1 MAKKRSA
8 SSTRWLKE
16 HMDDEFVLRSKR
28 EGWRSRAIYKIQEID
43 EKDKL
48 FRSGMTV
55 VDLGAAPGSWS
66 QYAMH
71 RVGHNGIVIGLDLL
85 PIDSLA
91 GCHFI
96 QGDFRDDE
104 VLDELLEVLDGRMV
118 DVVLSDMAPNM
129 SGIKGVDQPKTMYL
143 LELALD
149 FIQTNLKPGGDYL
162 LKVFQGEG
170 FQEYYKLLQK
180 NFTKVVTRKPKASR
194 ARSAEI
200 YLLAKGFKGG
210 KNSES
215 D

>member
-16 HMDDEFVLRSKR
+16 HMDDEFVIRSKK
-28 EGWRSRAIYKIQEID
+28 EGWRSRAIYKLQEID
-43 EKDKL
+43 EKDRL
-48 FRSGMTV
+48 FKPGMTV

-71 RVGHNGIVIGLDLL
+71 KVGHNGKVIGLDLL
-85 PIDSLA
+85 PIDPLA
-91 GCHFI
+91 GVDFI

-104 VLDELLEVLDGRMV
+104 ILEQLLAILDGRKV

-149 FIQTNLKPGGDYL
+149 FIQGNLKPGGDYL
-162 LKVFQGEG
+162 LKIFQGEG
-170 FQEYYKLLQK
+170 FQEYFKALQQ
-180 NFTKVVTRKPKASR
+180 NFSKVVTRKPKASR

-200 YLLAKGFKGG
+200 YLLAKGFKG
-210 KNSES
+210 
-215 D
+215 

>member
-28 EGWRSRAIYKIQEID
+28 EGWRSRAIYKLQEID

-48 FRSGMTV
+48 FRQGMTV

-71 RVGHNGIVIGLDLL
+71 RVGHNGKVIGHDLL
-85 PIDSLA
+85 PIDPLA
-91 GCHFI
+91 GVDFI
-96 QGDFRDDE
+96 QGDFREDD
-104 VLDELLEVLDGRMV
+104 VLESLLGKLEGRLV

-129 SGIKGVDQPKTMYL
+129 SGIKGVDQPKSMYL

-149 FIQTNLKPGGDYL
+149 FIKGNLKPGGDYL
-162 LKVFQGEG
+162 MKIFQGEG
-170 FQEYYKLLQK
+170 FQEYYKELQK

-200 YLLAKGFKGG
+200 YLLAKGYKG
-210 KNSES
+210 S
-215 D
+215 

>member
-16 HMDDEFVLRSKR
+16 HMDDEFVIRSKK
-28 EGWRSRAIYKIQEID
+28 EGWRSRAIYKLQEID
-43 EKDKL
+43 EKDRL
-48 FRSGMTV
+48 FKPGMTV

-71 RVGHNGIVIGLDLL
+71 KVGHNGKVIGLDLL
-85 PIDSLA
+85 PIDPLA
-91 GCHFI
+91 GVDFI

-104 VLDELLEVLDGRMV
+104 ILEALLTILDGRKV

-149 FIQTNLKPGGDYL
+149 FIQGNLKPGGDYL
-162 LKVFQGEG
+162 LKIFQGEG
-170 FQEYYKLLQK
+170 FQEYFKMLQQ

-200 YLLAKGFKGG
+200 YLLAKGFKG
-210 KNSES
+210 
-215 D
+215 

>member
-16 HMDDEFVLRSKR
+16 HMDDEYVLRSKR
-28 EGWRSRAIYKIQEID
+28 EGWRSRAIYKLQEID

-48 FRSGMTV
+48 FRPGMTV

-71 RVGHNGIVIGLDLL
+71 RVGHNGKVIGLDLL
-85 PIDSLA
+85 PIDALA
-91 GCHFI
+91 GVDFI

-104 VLDELLEVLDGRMV
+104 VLEALLQTLDGRLV

-129 SGIKGVDQPKTMYL
+129 SGIKAVDQPRSMHL

-149 FIQTNLKPGGDYL
+149 FIQDNLKPGGDYL
-162 LKVFQGEG
+162 MKIFQGEG

-200 YLLAKGFKGG
+200 YLLAKGFKGS
-210 KNSES
+210 SES
-215 D
+215 

>member
-16 HMDDEFVLRSKR
+16 HMDDEFVIRSKK
-28 EGWRSRAIYKIQEID
+28 EGWRSRAIYKLQEID
-43 EKDKL
+43 EKDRL
-48 FRSGMTV
+48 FKPGMTV

-71 RVGHNGIVIGLDLL
+71 KVGHNGKVVGLDLL
-85 PIDSLA
+85 PIDPLA
-91 GCHFI
+91 GVDFI
-96 QGDFRDDE
+96 QGDFREDE
-104 VLDELLEVLDGRMV
+104 VLEELLTILDGRKV

-149 FIQTNLKPGGDYL
+149 FIQGNLKPGGDYL

-170 FQEYYKLLQK
+170 FQEYYKALQH

-200 YLLAKGFKGG
+200 YLLAKGFKG
-210 KNSES
+210 
-215 D
+215 

>member
-16 HMDDEFVLRSKR
+16 HMDDEFVIRSKK
-28 EGWRSRAIYKIQEID
+28 EGWRSRAIYKLQEID
-43 EKDKL
+43 EKDRL
-48 FRSGMTV
+48 FKPGMTV

-71 RVGHNGIVIGLDLL
+71 KVGHNGKVVGLDLL
-85 PIDSLA
+85 PIDPLA
-91 GCHFI
+91 GVDFI

-104 VLDELLEVLDGRMV
+104 VLEELLTILDGRKV

-149 FIQTNLKPGGDYL
+149 FIQGNLKPGGDYL

-170 FQEYYKLLQK
+170 FQEYYKALQQ

-200 YLLAKGFKGG
+200 YLLAKGFKG
-210 KNSES
+210 
-215 D
+215 